1 MMDYQTFC
9 VALHNYKGSR
19 DDELSLRIGDIV
31 KVFKRADDGW
41 WFGYKNLNNIASTSP
56 ADKGSHGWFPS
67 NFAYVPENGEFDL
80 SQGYYLQ
87 SQQQQ
92 QQQQQSQQQ
101 LNQPQSQPDLQR
113 YAKVQYDYVAQEED
127 ELDLTAGD
135 IVVIINTEE
144 DDGWHRGILKG
155 KLGLFPANFVSL
167 LLEKD
172 VLSSAVNTSNSQV
185 SSKIPNNRRSSLA
198 VDRLI
203 QLQFQQQQQQQQPS
217 HLQNAGFENQKVLST
232 VMVSFDYNAQQP
244 DELQLKKGTLVD
256 VIHKQDDGWWTG
268 VDLNGQ
274 VGVFP
279 YNFCRE
285 LTPEERKQYNVSPG
299 NGINHRQEQR
309 GGGSSVKGAGQS
321 GKLPVTGANSNAT
334 TASNESLK
342 NNGGNQ
348 LKPIQTFNISPPA
361 VSKKPSV
368 KTPPQVKPKPQ
379 GIQYGRA
386 TDPSQS
392 QQQQSS
398 LASGKDSQEGGNSN
412 NNNAVQYKDS
422 IAVNTQ
428 KLPSLTKNRIS
439 PQSNGNQKASPA
451 AMIATQGQL
460 SSSPNSSQSP
470 PIVTPSGL
478 AINSPQQY
486 FSSSGNLG
494 QSDVKQNEGGSS
506 VNSSDNGTH
515 FDEDAKKRTLK
526 KISDELKRANSSKQS
541 SGKSAATDK
550 DLVHAIPQSSVNS
563 QSSVIIRDDGTES
576 NDHTIVVPQQLANI
590 LSDQNGSAL
599 SATSYTDA
607 GHNQNH
613 YGSVDNNTDYGV
625 DSDQNT
631 LIVDEGDFV
640 SQYAAVRSPSS
651 LPAIDYPSTAANEMQ
666 SKNGQHMHQQQP
678 QSQQFDLDSVPVNVQ
693 NYVNDQIQRMK
704 LQFEKLLQ
712 EEQDKRQK
720 LEQQLSQLYES
731 LSKK

>member
-9 VALHNYKGSR
+9 VALHNYNGSR

-41 WFGYKNLNNIASTSP
+41 WFGYKNLNNIAASP

-67 NFAYVPENGEFDL
+67 NFAYVPEDGEFDL

-92 QQQQQSQQQ
+92 SQQQQQ
-101 LNQPQSQPDLQR
+101 NQPQSHPDLQR

-144 DDGWHRGILKG
+144 DDGWHRGILKE

-167 LLEKD
+167 LLEKE

-198 VDRLI
+198 VDRLN
-203 QLQFQQQQQQQQPS
+203 QLQFQQQQQQPT

-299 NGINHRQEQR
+299 NGINHRQDQR
-309 GGGSSVKGAGQS
+309 GVGSSVKGSGQS
-321 GKLPVTGANSNAT
+321 GKLSVTLANSNTT
-334 TASNESLK
+334 TASNGSG
-342 NNGGNQ
+342 NDNGGNK

-379 GIQYGRA
+379 GIQYGRVA
-386 TDPSQS
+386 DPSQS
-392 QQQQSS
+392 QQQQQV
-398 LASGKDSQEGGNSN
+398 ASGKDSQEGGKS
-412 NNNAVQYKDS
+412 NNNAVLYKDF

-428 KLPSLTKNRIS
+428 KLPSLTKDRIS
-439 PQSNGNQKASPA
+439 PQQSGNQKASPA

-460 SSSPNSSQSP
+460 SSSPGTSQSP
-470 PIVTPSGL
+470 PIVTPSAL

-494 QSDVKQNEGGSS
+494 QSDIKQNEGGSS

-526 KISDELKRANSSKQS
+526 QISDELKRANSSKQS
-541 SGKSAATDK
+541 GGKSAATDK

-599 SATSYTDA
+599 PTTSYTDA
-607 GHNQNH
+607 GHNQHH

-631 LIVDEGDFV
+631 LIIDEGDFV
-640 SQYAAVRSPSS
+640 SQYAAARSPCS

-666 SKNGQHMHQQQP
+666 SQKGHYMHQQQQQ
-678 QSQQFDLDSVPVNVQ
+678 QSQQYDLDSIPLNVQ
-693 NYVNDQIQRMK
+693 NYVKDQIQRMK

-720 LEQQLSQLYES
+720 LEQQLSQLQES